1 MFLRNHRIIITFII
15 KEQTNKRNIQKITRD
30 GTKEK
35 TDLF

>member
-1 MFLRNHRIIITFII
+1 MFLRNHGIIITFII
-15 KEQTNKRNIQKITRD
+15 KKQTNKRNIQKITRD